1 MIKKYNNKWNSIND
15 SHLTY
20 FCTGRPSLRERHGID
35 AISEQIRQK
44 PVSRVSVRSPNS
56 SICDRWSLLS
66 PVFVG
71 TMQTRILFWTGYEI
85 QKRKVIQS
93 TNIVIFWNT
102 LRIFFFFSVP
112 SGNGAL
118 ASKWNPALPTI
129 PRCFGRKMESVIKDT
144 VGDLVPKVSCWRSRK
159 TVKFQCVNAMTKK
172 WKIIGRY
179 KFKYF

>member
-1 MIKKYNNKWNSIND
+1 MIKIYKNKWKSIND

-20 FCTGRPSLRERHGID
+20 FCTGRPSLRERHGTD

-56 SICDRWSLLS
+56 TICDRWSLLS

-102 LRIFFFFSVP
+102 LRIFFFSSKRQWGTCKQMKSCSSDDSSLFWPKDGKCYQRYGRGPCPKGQLLTVEK
-112 SGNGAL
+112 NG
-118 ASKWNPALPTI
+118 KI
-129 PRCFGRKMESVIKDT
+129 PVCKCDDQEMENY
-144 VGDLVPKVSCWRSRK
+144 R
-159 TVKFQCVNAMTKK
+159 
-172 WKIIGRY
+172 
-179 KFKYF
+179 